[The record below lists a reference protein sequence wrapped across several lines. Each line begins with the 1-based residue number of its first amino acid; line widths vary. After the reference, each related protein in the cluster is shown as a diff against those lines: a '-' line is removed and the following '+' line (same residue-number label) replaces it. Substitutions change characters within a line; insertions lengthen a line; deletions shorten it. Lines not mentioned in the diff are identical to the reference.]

1 MRDRYRRLRFYAA
14 LALGVALA
22 WPQAPALA
30 QDAADAASLNRRG
43 IALFRSNQYAEAAA
57 LFEQALQQYTAA
69 LGEKH
74 RDTLQA
80 LWNLADA
87 LVYQRPS
94 AALPHAQRLVQLRT
108 EVLGEQHADT
118 LAALQKLSFVYY
130 KLSRYA
136 EAQALDLKLL
146 ALRTAML
153 GETHAD
159 TIDAMRAVAIG
170 YNNLGQPEKELPLL
184 QRAWQLSVRARGEP
198 HIDSQRLL
206 NDIGNWYRFRG
217 RYAEALATFERKL
230 RIDTAAHG
238 ADHIDTIQ
246 AMLVVGIAYGDLGRH
261 GEALPLVELY
271 YRKSLE
277 QFGARSRDAVHNMA
291 QLGSSYVAAGRL
303 DEGLPLLE
311 QALQLRGQLFADS
324 DRETI
329 YLYSLLARTH
339 EAQGQYDKAIPLRE
353 KALALHRADTGARGF
368 TALISQNDL
377 AQAYAARGRLQEAL
391 DLHAATLTARTD
403 TQGEHHPDTIQS
415 LRNTA
420 RTLQKMGRDADAMPL
435 YARLL
440 AAVEALRA
448 SGDLSPEN
456 RQALFAQWVDG
467 YKSYALLL
475 AAAGRAGEAF
485 RIAELSKA
493 RTLLEST
500 ALRRANEAG
509 ILPAEAAQQVREFER
524 RIAALNNSIANA
536 GGAAARKL
544 VLEADKNSV
553 IAEFASLRRAL
564 VQRYPKYGQL
574 GEVRLLGAADG
585 ARVLQPGTVLLSYL
599 IDGDAVLAFALVA
612 QAAGAVP
619 QLTALRLPDATG
631 LAGTIEAYRKLIA
644 EPQGALGLGARG
656 ERIWR
661 LGGGAYVTAAQPPE
675 PGAVRVTDIAEIGR
689 ALGDRLLK
697 PLAAQ
702 LAGARQVVVSPDGAL
717 ALLPFETLPLGE
729 RSLIDVADVSYTQ
742 SLSMLGLLQQRDYR
756 SATGRKTLFAMGG
769 AEYQPAVPAAAAATT
784 TTTAGSTATAATAA
798 ARKPAAR
805 RGTDLAR
812 LTGRG
817 GERAVEQAF
826 DLLDVNW
833 ANLPG
838 SEQEVARVAALFAPG
853 EVDVHMRRDAT
864 EAGLQALNR
873 NHDLTRYR
881 YLLFSAHGYLSTE
894 EPALSALVLGQID
907 KAPGTD
913 GYVTAGEWPG
923 YDLQSDLIVLSACD
937 TGVGSVVQGEGVMG
951 LPYALY
957 VAGNRNTLLSLW
969 PVVDQ
974 STTQF
979 MVAFF
984 TRLKNGMPQV
994 KALAETKRE
1003 FARDARYGLPLYWA
1017 PFVLYGD

>member
-30 QDAADAASLNRRG
+30 QDTADAASLNRRG

-57 LFEQALQQYTAA
+57 LFEQALERYSAA

-74 RDTLQA
+74 RDTMQA
-80 LWNLADA
+80 LWNLVDA
-87 LVYQRPS
+87 LVYQRPA
-94 AALPHAQRLVQLRT
+94 AALPHAHRLVQLRT

-118 LAALQKLSFVYY
+118 LAALQKLSYVYY
-130 KLSRYA
+130 KLSRYEDA
-136 EAQALDLKLL
+136 MVLDQKLL
-146 ALRTAML
+146 ALRTQTQ
-153 GETHAD
+153 GEQHPDSITAL
-159 TIDAMRAVAIG
+159 RAVAIG

-184 QRAWQLSVRARGEP
+184 EKAWRLSVQARGEP

-217 RYAEALATFERKL
+217 RYAEALTTFEKNLKIATEAR
-230 RIDTAAHG
+230 G
-238 ADHIDTIQ
+238 ADHIETIQ
-246 AMLVVGIAYGDLGRH
+246 SMLIVGTAYADLGRH

-277 QFGARSRDAVHNMA
+277 QYGARSRDAVHNMA
-291 QLGSSYVAAGRL
+291 QLGSLYVAAGRAA
-303 DEGLPLLE
+303 EGMPLLE
-311 QALQLRGQLFADS
+311 QAIKLRGELFADA

-329 YLYSLLARTH
+329 YLYSVLARAL
-339 EAQGQYDKAIPLRE
+339 EARGQYDKAVPLRE
-353 KALALHRADTGARGF
+353 KALALHRADTGARSF
-368 TALISQNDL
+368 TTLISQNDL
-377 AQAYAARGRLQEAL
+377 AQAYAAQGRLQEAL
-391 DLHAATLTARTD
+391 DLHAATLTVRTD

-475 AAAGRAGEAF
+475 ADAGQAGEAF

-509 ILPAEAAQQVREFER
+509 VLPADAAEQVREFEQ
-524 RIAALNNSIANA
+524 RIAALNHSIASA
-536 GGAAARKL
+536 GGVAARKL
-544 VLEADKNSV
+544 ALEADKNRV

-564 VQRYPKYGQL
+564 AQRYPKFGQL
-574 GEVRLLGAADG
+574 AEVRLLGAADG

-612 QAAGAVP
+612 QAAGAAP

-702 LAGARQVVVSPDGAL
+702 LAGARQLVVSPDGAL

-769 AEYQPAVPAAAAATT
+769 AEYQAAVPAAASTT
-784 TTTAGSTATAATAA
+784 TTA

-817 GERAVEQAF
+817 GERAVELAF
-826 DLLDVNW
+826 DLLNVNW

-838 SEQEVARVAALFAPG
+838 SEQEVAQVAALFAPG
-853 EVDVHMRRDAT
+853 EVDVHTRRAAT
-864 EAGLQALNR
+864 EAKLQALNR
-873 NHDLTRYR
+873 NHGLTRYR

-894 EPALSALVLGQID
+894 EPALSALVLGQIE
-907 KAPGTD
+907 KVPGTD

-969 PVVDQ
+969 PVVDE

-1003 FARDARYGLPLYWA
+1003 FARDVRYGLPLYWA

>member
-1 MRDRYRRLRFYAA
+1 MRNRYGRLRFYAA
-14 LALGVALA
+14 LALGAALV
-22 WPQAPALA
+22 WPQLPALA
-30 QDAADAASLNRRG
+30 QDTVEAASLNRRG

-80 LWNLADA
+80 LWNLVDA
-87 LVYQRPS
+87 QVYQRPE
-94 AALPHAQRLVQLRT
+94 AALPHAQKLVQLRT

-130 KLSRYA
+130 KLSRYDD
-136 EAQALDLKLL
+136 AQVLDQKLL
-146 ALRTAML
+146 TVRTAML
-153 GETHAD
+153 GDTHAD

-170 YNNLGQPEKELPLL
+170 YDNLGQPEKALPLL
-184 QRAWQLSVRARGEP
+184 QQAWQLSVRARGEP

-217 RYAEALATFERKL
+217 RYAEALATFEQKL
-230 RIDTAAHG
+230 KIDTAARG
-238 ADHIDTIQ
+238 ADHIETIQ
-246 AMLVVGIAYGDLGRH
+246 AMLVVGTAYGDLGRH

-277 QFGARSRDAVHNMA
+277 KYGARSRDAVHNMA
-291 QLGSSYVAAGRL
+291 KLGASYLAAGRV
-303 DEGLPLLE
+303 DEGMPLLE
-311 QALQLRGQLFADS
+311 QAIQLRGQLFADS

-329 YLYSLLARTH
+329 YLYSVLARAH
-339 EAQGQYDKAIPLRE
+339 EAQGQYDKAIHLRE
-353 KALALHRADTGARGF
+353 KALALNRADTGARSF

-391 DLHAATLTARTD
+391 DLHAATLAARTD

-475 AAAGRAGEAF
+475 AAAGQAGEAF

-509 ILPAEAAQQVREFER
+509 VLPAEAAEQVREFER

-544 VLEADKNSV
+544 TLEADKNRV

-564 VQRYPKYGQL
+564 AQRYPKYGQL

-585 ARVLQPGTVLLSYL
+585 ARVLQPGAVLLSYL

-612 QAAGAVP
+612 QPASVPSSAPAAPVP
-619 QLTALRLPDATG
+619 PRLTALRLPDAAG
-631 LAGTIEAYRKLIA
+631 LTGTIEAYRKLIA

-661 LGGGAYVTAAQPPE
+661 LRSGAYVTAAQPPE
-675 PGAVRVTDIAEIGR
+675 PDAVRVTDIAEIGR

-769 AEYQPAVPAAAAATT
+769 AEYQPAVPAAA
-784 TTTAGSTATAATAA
+784 TAGSAATAA

-817 GERAVEQAF
+817 GDRAVEQAF
-826 DLLDVNW
+826 DLLEVNW

-838 SEQEVARVAALFAPG
+838 SEQEVAQVAALFAPG
-853 EVDVHMRRDAT
+853 EVDVHTGRAAT

-894 EPALSALVLGQID
+894 EPALSALVLGQVD
-907 KAPGTD
+907 KALGTD

-969 PVVDQ
+969 PVVDE

-994 KALAETKRE
+994 TALAETKRE
-1003 FARDARYGLPLYWA
+1003 FARGARYGMPLYWA